1 MHIYAMK
8 KIRILQVIPALTLGG
23 ISSVVMNWLRHLDA
37 NKYQFDFITFNDGP
51 LKEEILALGGNIH
64 IIPTIKQKPFQ
75 HLKAVNQI
83 LSDTQ
88 SYDVVHVH
96 NSFKNGVLL
105 WLAKQKGVKV
115 RVCHSHTSGVENKFL
130 LPFMALFKA
139 LVTRASN
146 VHLACGK
153 QAGEFLYGNKPFT
166 VINNAISVQR
176 YLVQASDHQ
185 AIKKQFSLPNN
196 KKLVLHVGRF
206 SIVKNHQFLL
216 QLAQDKSLDPS
227 VHFVCVG
234 EGPLKVDFLEK
245 IQQRNLQSRF
255 TLLPATPEIP
265 SLLQVSDGFIM
276 PSLFEGIS
284 VALLEAQAAALP
296 CLISNTIVKA
306 SDMGLE
312 LISFNSLDDLSPWLT
327 QLNKLPS
334 VDLPPE
340 KITDAFFVRGFSTES
355 VLAQLT
361 NIYNARALE

>member
-1 MHIYAMK
+1 MK
-8 KIRILQVIPALTLGG
+8 KIRVLQVIPALTLGG
-23 ISSVVMNWLRHLDA
+23 ISSVVMNWYRHIDA
-37 NKYQFDFITFNDGP
+37 SKYQFDFISFNDGP
-51 LKEEILALGGNIH
+51 LRAEITALGGNIY

-75 HLKAVNQI
+75 HLKAVNEI
-83 LSDTQ
+83 LSNQQ

-105 WLAKQKGVKV
+105 WLAKQKGIKV

-130 LPFMALFKA
+130 LPFMSLFKA

-153 QAGEFLYGNKPFT
+153 EAGEFLYGNKPFT

-176 YLVQASDHQ
+176 YLTHEQDSQ
-185 AIKKQFSLPNN
+185 KTKTQFSLPKN
-196 KKLVLHVGRF
+196 KRLVLHVGRF

-216 QLAQDKSLDPS
+216 ALAKNKTLDPAI
-227 VHFVCVG
+227 HFVCVG
-234 EGPLKVDFLEK
+234 EGPLKTSFAET
-245 IQQRNLQSRF
+245 IQQEALQARF
-255 TLLPATPEIP
+255 TLLPATPNIP
-265 SLLQVSDGFIM
+265 LLLQCADAFIM

-296 CLISNTIVKA
+296 CLISNTIAKA

-312 LISFNSLDDLSPWLT
+312 LVSFNPLDDHLPWLV
-327 QLNKLPS
+327 QLNSLPLLNLTA
-334 VDLPPE
+334 DE
-340 KITDAFFVRGFSTES
+340 IAEAFLDKGFSTES

-361 NIYNARALE
+361 SIYSSRDMYDCN